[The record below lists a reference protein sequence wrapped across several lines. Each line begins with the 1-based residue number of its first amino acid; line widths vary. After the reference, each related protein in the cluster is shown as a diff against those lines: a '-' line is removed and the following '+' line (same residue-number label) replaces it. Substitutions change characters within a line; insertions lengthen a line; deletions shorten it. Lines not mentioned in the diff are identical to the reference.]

1 MNKKVVLLALT
12 LALATTAFMAGC
24 SGKTEEKTETGTAT
38 ESPKETVTYNV
49 GVKPDVPKFGYLNP
63 DTNKYEGFEIDLAQ
77 AVADKLAG
85 PDKTAKLNFTS
96 VTPKTR
102 GPLLDNGELDFIA
115 ATFTVTEER
124 KLSFNFS
131 QAYFTDAVRVMVK
144 KDSGIKSFKDLDG
157 KTIGVAQAATSM
169 NALKA
174 EADRLGITIKFS
186 EYATY
191 PEIKAA
197 LDSGRVDAFSV
208 DGAIL
213 AGYID
218 DKTTLLPEKLTP
230 QEYGIATKLSNTE
243 LAGKIDTIIGDM
255 KADGSLDE
263 LLAKWKLN

>member
-1 MNKKVVLLALT
+1 MKRKYVLLALAFV
-12 LALATTAFMAGC
+12 LALGAFATGC
-24 SGKTEEKTETGTAT
+24 SGTAEEKPAADTPAADEPEATA
-38 ESPKETVTYNV
+38 EYNV
-49 GVKPDVPKFGYLNP
+49 GVKPDVPKFGFLNP
-63 DTNKYEGFEIDLAQ
+63 DTNEYEGFEIDLAQ

-85 PDKTAKLNFTS
+85 GKAKLNFTS

-115 ATFTVTEER
+115 ATFTITEER

-131 QAYFTDAVRVMVK
+131 DAYYTDAVRVMVK
-144 KDSGIKSFKDLDG
+144 KDSGITSFKDLDG

-174 EADRLGITIKFS
+174 EADRLGITITFA

-197 LDSGRVDAFSV
+197 LDSGRADAFSV

-213 AGYID
+213 AGYLD

-230 QEYGIATKLSNTE
+230 QEYGIATKLTNTE
-243 LAGKIDTIIGDM
+243 LANKINDIIADM
-255 KADGSLDE
+255 KSDGSLDE
-263 LLAKWKLN
+263 LLAKWDLD